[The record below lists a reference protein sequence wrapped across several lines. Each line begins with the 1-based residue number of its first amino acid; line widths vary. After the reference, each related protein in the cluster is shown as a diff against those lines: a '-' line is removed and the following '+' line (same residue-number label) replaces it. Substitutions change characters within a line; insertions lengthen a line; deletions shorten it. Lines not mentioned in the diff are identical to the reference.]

1 MFRLIVFWKQGELK
15 IWMLEQPLNNKG
27 CSSIQFFIKF
37 FFRRGARKFHFLKYK
52 NFFSREIFFIFLS
65 LGLKVAQVAAYV
77 TTNENMISR
86 AIELFDWDKL
96 FEGIN
101 VICLFNKTI
110 LSVFHNFIL
119 NKTISC
125 NGKDLLWV
133 NEEIKQMIKNKN
145 EMYKQYICNE
155 KFKHY

>member
-1 MFRLIVFWKQGELK
+1 M
-15 IWMLEQPLNNKG
+15 
-27 CSSIQFFIKF
+27 
-37 FFRRGARKFHFLKYK
+37 
-52 NFFSREIFFIFLS
+52 S
-65 LGLKVAQVAAYV
+65 LGLKVAQVAANI

-101 VICLFNKTI
+101 FICLFNKTI
-110 LSVFHNFIL
+110 LSVFHNFVL

>member
-1 MFRLIVFWKQGELK
+1 M
-15 IWMLEQPLNNKG
+15 
-27 CSSIQFFIKF
+27 
-37 FFRRGARKFHFLKYK
+37 A
-52 NFFSREIFFIFLS
+52 
-65 LGLKVAQVAAYV
+65 LKVAQVAANI

-101 VICLFNKTI
+101 FIFLFNKTI